1 MNYRIISKDLLLKLT
16 NKEAYT
22 FCCIVLNADRRNY
35 ISHIKQ
41 ETLVSLTGYSLK
53 SISNYIKKMEK
64 IGLLSV
70 QTDKRKGEKGVFNSN
85 TYYVNKPSVNYFRV
99 EYDFL
104 LENIPADIKGY
115 LLLMKCIG
123 YKGSNHILYSLNKIG
138 KEKLLRIGLS
148 KIKSLN
154 REAIE
159 LGTIKKE
166 KDGYRIMDAFIYE
179 DLPKEKA
186 QTNKGFEEEMVGYYN
201 FLVKYFKKKGIVPP
215 KYDKK
220 AMYIIFNHIPDPLI
234 FIKMLKNRVFQV
246 NEIYSLNYLIKAL
259 GIKKIQK
266 AEKKESPML
275 IMT

>member
-1 MNYRIISKDLLLKLT
+1 MNYRIISKDLLIRLT

-22 FCCIVLNADRRNY
+22 FCCIVLNADMEKY

-41 ETLVSLTGYSLK
+41 ETLVSLTGYSSK

-85 TYYVNKPSVNYFRV
+85 TYYVNKPSINYFRV

-123 YKGSNHILYSLNKIG
+123 YNGSNHILYSLNKIAEG
-138 KEKLLRIGLS
+138 ELLNIGLS
-148 KIKSLN
+148 KMKSLN
-154 REAIE
+154 RDAID
-159 LGTIKKE
+159 LQAIKKE

-179 DLPKEKA
+179 DSPKEKV
-186 QTNKGFEEEMVGYYN
+186 QTNNYFEKEIVEYYN
-201 FLVKYFKKKGIVPP
+201 LLVKYLKKKGIVPP
-215 KYDKK
+215 KYERE
-220 AMYIIFNHIPDPLI
+220 AMYTIFKHIPDPQV
-234 FIKMLKNRVFQV
+234 FTKMMDKRVFQV
-246 NEIYSLNYLIKAL
+246 NEIYSLDYLIKVL
-259 GIKKIQK
+259 GIKKVQK
-266 AEKKESPML
+266 AEKKESSML

>member
-64 IGLLSV
+64 IGVLFV
-70 QTDKRKGEKGVFNSN
+70 QTDKRKGGKGVFNSN
-85 TYYVNKPSVNYFRV
+85 TYHVNKPNINYFRV

-159 LGTIKKE
+159 LGIIKKE

-179 DLPKEKA
+179 DLPKEKPK
-186 QTNKGFEEEMVGYYN
+186 TNKIFEKDIIEYYN
-201 FLVKYFKKKGIVPP
+201 LLVKYLKKKGIIPP
-215 KYDKK
+215 KYERE
-220 AMYIIFNHIPDPLI
+220 AMYTIFKHIPDPVI
-234 FIKMLKNRVFQV
+234 FIQMMNKRVFQV
-246 NEIYSLNYLIKAL
+246 NEIYSLDYLIKVL
-259 GIKKIQK
+259 GIKKVREM
-266 AEKKESPML
+266 EKKESPML